1 MVRLLRWEINKIIG
15 SRRVKVKTWS
25 AFVVLLQ
32 NLRLTM
38 SHIIKK
44 VKLVGVHFTFFFFL
58 LVVVYTFSGYVQG
71 MSMDT

>member
-1 MVRLLRWEINKIIG
+1 MGIINKIIG

-25 AFVVLLQ
+25 AFLVLQQ

-44 VKLVGVHFTFFFFL
+44 VKLVGVDFTFFL
-58 LVVVYTFSGYVQG
+58 LVVVYNFGGYVQG
-71 MSMDT
+71 ISMDT